1 MIQNFDDSE
10 GCVEIAEKLG
20 IEASSKNIYKLMEHY
35 GKYLLPFECHFDRG
49 GIDPVS
55 VLAEWEET
63 KQFLTEFKADAAEI
77 VAKWVGESNPGVN
90 NTAFSTKYRKYFQS
104 SPTPSLGS
112 LDSVDSLELLD
123 SSSQS
128 DSEGLHPIE
137 PAFSPGEPSSPPPT
151 KDLPEASYK
160 EYLCLIILT
169 ISYLIIYHAYLLYA

>member
-1 MIQNFDDSE
+1 MKSDWEDWE
-10 GCVEIAEKLG
+10 EIAKKLG
-20 IEASSKNIYKLMEHY
+20 FEASLKVMYKLFEHY

-49 GIDPVS
+49 GIDPKS
-55 VLAEWEET
+55 VLAEWEEM
-63 KQFLTEFKADAAEI
+63 KEILTALKSDAAEI
-77 VAKWVGESNPGVN
+77 VAAWVGESNPGEK
-90 NTAFSTKYRKYFQS
+90 NTGSQP
-104 SPTPSLGS
+104 SPTPSVGS

-169 ISYLIIYHAYLLYA
+169 ILYLVIYYASLLQIIILSYH